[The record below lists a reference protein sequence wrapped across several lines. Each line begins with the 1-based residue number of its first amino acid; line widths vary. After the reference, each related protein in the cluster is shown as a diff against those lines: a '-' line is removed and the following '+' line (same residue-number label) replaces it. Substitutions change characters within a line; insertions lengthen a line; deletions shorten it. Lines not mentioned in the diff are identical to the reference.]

1 MGVVLKVGR
10 QRAFLRGGEWRCAD
24 PVLETQLNQT
34 LQSWIEEC
42 GGPAL
47 SSADPEADAAREVAR
62 RVSGKILM
70 SVPANRRQSQ
80 RDYFAR
86 RQYKLAFFS

>member
-1 MGVVLKVGR
+1 
-10 QRAFLRGGEWRCAD
+10 
-24 PVLETQLNQT
+24 
-34 LQSWIEEC
+34 
-42 GGPAL
+42 
-47 SSADPEADAAREVAR
+47 
-62 RVSGKILM
+62 VSGKILM

>member
-24 PVLETQLNQT
+24 PSLEVRLNET
-34 LQSWIEEC
+34 LQSWIEES
-42 GGPAL
+42 GGPPL
-47 SSADPEADAAREVAR
+47 SSQDPEADAAREVAR
-62 RVSGKILM
+62 RMQGRILM

>member
-10 QRAFLRGGEWRCAD
+10 QRAFLRNGEWRCAD
-24 PVLETQLNQT
+24 AGVELLLNQT
-34 LQSWIEEC
+34 LQGWIEES
-42 GGPAL
+42 GGPSL
-47 SSADPEADAAREVAR
+47 SSQEPEADAAREVAR
-62 RVSGKILM
+62 RVGGRILM

-86 RQYKLAFFS
+86 RQYKLAFF